1 MVINNYNNNIGN
13 CWLYCCSCA
22 TTAAPL
28 TTISTFISAFKQQQ
42 NFIAELK
49 SEMVVSSTSSNAIG
63 TAYFQLELESNNK
76 INYNLTATDLDSVK
90 AAHIHIGKEGANDPI
105 IVIYTN
111 LFPQKS
117 VRQNSVS
124 TR

>member
-1 MVINNYNNNIGN
+1 LAIVGFIAAAAN
-13 CWLYCCSCA
+13 
-22 TTAAPL
+22 TAAPL

-90 AAHIHIGKEGANDPI
+90 AGISILVKKAQM
-105 IVIYTN
+105 TQ
-111 LFPQKS
+111 L
-117 VRQNSVS
+117 
-124 TR
+124 